1 MMMRRR
7 GDMKVLVLG
16 ATGMLGHKLLQSLSK
31 QFSTKGTIRGDGS
44 GFRGYPG
51 VSSGSI
57 IAHVD
62 AGDITGVKT
71 AIEEYKP
78 DVVINCIGIVKQ
90 LPTAH
95 DPLQSIAI
103 NALFPHQLAHICQQR
118 GIRLIHISTDCVFS
132 GRKGYYHED
141 DFADAEDLYGRT
153 KYLGEVDYENALTLR
168 TSIIGRELGTN
179 HGLIEWFLGQDGGT
193 VSGYTNAIFSGLTTN
208 ALSDVIATIITDY
221 PEMRGVW
228 HVASEPISKYDL
240 LKLVKT
246 VYNLSIEIQPDN
258 SVVMDRSLNGNK
270 LRENTNI
277 IIPSWQ
283 TMIEQMHQDPTPYA
297 TMRSKKC

>member
-1 MMMRRR
+1 
-7 GDMKVLVLG
+7 
-16 ATGMLGHKLLQSLSK
+16 MLGHKLLQALSK
-31 QFSTKGTIRGDGS
+31 QFSIWGTVRSDVAEYQNHPVLNLALLKGHINADNIST
-44 GFRGYPG
+44 
-51 VSSGSI
+51 VE
-57 IAHVD
+57 
-62 AGDITGVKT
+62 K
-71 AIEEYKP
+71 AIEECKP

-90 LPTAH
+90 LPAAH

-103 NALFPHQLAHICQQR
+103 NALFPHQLARICQQR

-132 GRKGYYHED
+132 GRKGNYSEE
-141 DFADAEDLYGRT
+141 DFADAGDLYGQT
-153 KYLGEVDYENALTLR
+153 KHLGEVDYENALTLR
-168 TSIIGRELGTN
+168 TSIIGRELGTS
-179 HGLIEWFLGQDGGT
+179 HGLIEWFLGQEGGT

-221 PEMRGVW
+221 PRMRGVW

-258 SVVMDRSLNGNK
+258 SVVIDRSLNGNK

>member
-1 MMMRRR
+1 MR
-7 GDMKVLVLG
+7 LLLLG
-16 ATGMLGHKLLQSLSK
+16 ATGMLGHKLLQALSK
-31 QFSTKGTIRGDGS
+31 QFSIWGTVRSDVAEYQNHPVLNLALLKGHINADNIST
-44 GFRGYPG
+44 
-51 VSSGSI
+51 VE
-57 IAHVD
+57 
-62 AGDITGVKT
+62 K
-71 AIEEYKP
+71 AIEECKP

-90 LPTAH
+90 LPAAH

-103 NALFPHQLAHICQQR
+103 NALFPHQLARICQQR

-132 GRKGYYHED
+132 GRKGNYSEE
-141 DFADAEDLYGRT
+141 DFADAGDLYGQT
-153 KYLGEVDYENALTLR
+153 KHLGEVDYENALTLR
-168 TSIIGRELGTN
+168 TSIIGRELGTS
-179 HGLIEWFLGQDGGT
+179 HGLIEWFLGQEGGT

-221 PEMRGVW
+221 PRMRGVW

-258 SVVMDRSLNGNK
+258 SVVIDRSLNGNK

>member
-1 MMMRRR
+1 
-7 GDMKVLVLG
+7 MKVLVLG

-44 GFRGYPG
+44 DFRGYLG
-51 VSSGSI
+51 VSSDSI

-62 AGDITGVKT
+62 AGDIAGVKT
-71 AIEEYKP
+71 AIEEYEP

-90 LPTAH
+90 LPAAH

-132 GRKGYYHED
+132 GRKGNYSED
-141 DFADAEDLYGRT
+141 DFADADDLYGRT
-153 KYLGEVDYENALTLR
+153 KYLGEVDYEHALTLR
-168 TSIIGRELGTN
+168 TSIIGRELDTS
-179 HGLIEWFLGQDGGT
+179 HGLIEWFLSQEGRA

-208 ALSDVIATIITDY
+208 ALSDVIAAVIMNY

-228 HVASEPISKYDL
+228 HVAAEPISKYEL
-240 LKLVKT
+240 LKRVKA
-246 VYNLSIEIQPDN
+246 VYNLDVQIQPEN
-258 SVVMDRSLNGNK
+258 SVVIDRSLNGSR
-270 LRENTNI
+270 LRKNTNI

-283 TMIEQMHQDPTPYA
+283 TMIEQMHQDPSPYA
-297 TMRSKKC
+297 ATRSKNAN

>member
-1 MMMRRR
+1 
-7 GDMKVLVLG
+7 
-16 ATGMLGHKLLQSLSK
+16 MLGHKLLQSLSE
-31 QFSTKGTIRGDGS
+31 QFLTRSTVRGDETTFPYYQGM
-44 GFRGYPG
+44 
-51 VSSGSI
+51 SSSSI
-57 IAHVD
+57 IPHIN
-62 AGDITGVKT
+62 AGDIAGVKA
-71 AIEEYKP
+71 AIEKYEP

-90 LPTAH
+90 LPAAH

-132 GRKGYYHED
+132 GRKGNYSED
-141 DFADAEDLYGRT
+141 DSAEADDLYGRT

-179 HGLIEWFLGQDGGT
+179 HGLIEWFLGQEGRT

-228 HVASEPISKYDL
+228 HVAAEPISKYDL
-240 LKLVKT
+240 LTLVKT

-258 SVVMDRSLNGNK
+258 SVVIDRSLNGNK
-270 LRENTNI
+270 LRKNTNI

-283 TMIEQMHQDPTPYA
+283 TMIEQMHQDSTPYA
-297 TMRSKKC
+297 AMRAKKC

>member
-1 MMMRRR
+1 MR
-7 GDMKVLVLG
+7 LLLLG
-16 ATGMLGHKLLQSLSK
+16 ATGMLGHKLLQALSK
-31 QFSTKGTIRGDGS
+31 QFFIRGTIRSDVVKYQKHPILNLDLLKGH
-44 GFRGYPG
+44 
-51 VSSGSI
+51 I
-57 IAHVD
+57 D
-62 AGDITGVKT
+62 AGNISTVEK
-71 AIEEYKP
+71 AIKECEP
-78 DVVINCIGIVKQ
+78 DVLINCIGIVKQ
-90 LPTAH
+90 LPAAH

-132 GRKGYYHED
+132 GQRGNYSEN
-141 DFADAEDLYGRT
+141 DFADADDLYGRT

-168 TSIIGRELGTN
+168 TSIIGRELGTS
-179 HGLIEWFLGQDGGT
+179 HGLIEWFLSQEGRA
-193 VSGYTNAIFSGLTTN
+193 VSGYTNAFFSGLTTN

-240 LKLVKT
+240 LTLVKK
-246 VYNLSIEIQPDN
+246 VYNLSVEIQPDN
-258 SVVMDRSLNGNK
+258 SVVIDRSLNGNN
-270 LRENTNI
+270 LRRNTNI

-297 TMRSKKC
+297 TMRAKNANR